1 MGISSNSAAQEEG
14 HEQTSDTG
22 KKLSGRLGWGG

>member
-1 MGISSNSAAQEEG
+1 MGISGNLAAQEGG

-22 KKLSGRLGWGG
+22 KKLSRRLGWGG